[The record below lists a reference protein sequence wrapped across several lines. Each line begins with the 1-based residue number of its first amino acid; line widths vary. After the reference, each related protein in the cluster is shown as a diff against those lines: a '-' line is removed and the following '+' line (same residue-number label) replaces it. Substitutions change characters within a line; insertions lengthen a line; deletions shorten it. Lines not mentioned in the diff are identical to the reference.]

1 MRLLFRTVVA
11 TFVTYF
17 VAWTF
22 WYTLFLWPDYRFYLE
37 YLTLAWTGGGLETP
51 TFIQWFSMVTTVVV
65 LLAIAGAVFVMKKK
79 KQWGLEC

>member
-1 MRLLFRTVVA
+1 MRLPLQTVAA

-22 WYTLFLWPDYRFYLE
+22 WYTLFPWPDYRFYREHLI
-37 YLTLAWTGGGLETP
+37 LAWSWVGLETP
-51 TFIQWFSMVTTVVV
+51 TLIYWFSMVTTVVV
-65 LLAIAGAVFVMKKK
+65 LLAIAGVVFVLKKK